1 MAMEYRIHPLPLDRL
16 VGPASRAT
24 ETLVRLDERIARSP
38 VGQGFVER
46 SHFMDAASSL
56 WLDGELVHLEDLV
69 LHDAR
74 MDIRT
79 PTHELSRAH
88 EILRL
93 RRQMLGN
100 KPDWALGREG
110 LSILCG
116 RGAATA
122 VHEDKPQSSA
132 RVAELADDDD
142 DDADGDNSLSVEMA
156 ALDAALARAQAVVE
170 RALDETASVV
180 ASRSA
185 KAASNDR
192 NPLIYDLEWDE
203 SERLA
208 EWTLRVAE
216 TAGLP
221 AVLRAAVA
229 FEAWNVIAPLQH
241 APWLGRLLIA
251 ALLREAGLT
260 SAHLSALNIGA
271 RMIPRDRRNAPER
284 AARLIA
290 FLDGV
295 HETAAAGLKEHDRLI
310 LAKTQM
316 ERRLKGRRSTSKLPE
331 VIEFVLS
338 RPLVTSGMVEKQ
350 VGVTAAGALGLIA
363 QLDLR
368 EVTGRGRYRAWGIL

>member
-1 MAMEYRIHPLPLDRL
+1 
-16 VGPASRAT
+16 
-24 ETLVRLDERIARSP
+24 
-38 VGQGFVER
+38 
-46 SHFMDAASSL
+46 MDAAASL

-93 RRQMLGN
+93 RRQMLAN
-100 KPDWALGREG
+100 KPAWALGREG
-110 LSILCG
+110 LAVLCG
-116 RGAATA
+116 RGTAAA
-122 VHEDKPQSSA
+122 SPADKSQPP
-132 RVAELADDDD
+132 ELVDESDEPEN
-142 DDADGDNSLSVEMA
+142 GEQSLSAEMA

-180 ASRSA
+180 ANRQA
-185 KAASNDR
+185 KPAAGDR
-192 NPLIYDLEWDE
+192 NPLIYDLDWDE
-203 SERLA
+203 SERLG
-208 EWTLRVAE
+208 EWKLRLGE
-216 TAGLP
+216 TEGLP
-221 AVLRAAVA
+221 AVLRAAIA
-229 FEAWNVIAPLQH
+229 FEAWNAIVPLQH
-241 APWLGRLLIA
+241 AHWLGRQLA
-251 ALLREAGLT
+251 AGLLRETGLT
-260 SAHLSALNIGA
+260 TAHLGALNIGV
-271 RMIPRDRRNAPER
+271 RMIPRDRRSAPDR
-284 AARLIA
+284 ATRLIA

-295 HETAAAGLKEHDRLI
+295 HETAAAGLKEHDRLM
-310 LAKTQM
+310 LARTQM

-338 RPLVTSGMVEKQ
+338 RPLITSGMVEKH